1 MKEVGGKRGEFIGL
15 DLPSAGGELKQEF
28 DPNIRQL
35 FGTEEKQLRL
45 RVKQLICDSLNGM
58 KITQTIFAAAIHIQ
72 YRNTSPLDGTVA
84 GSWSIGIVG
93 ESQGEF
99 CY

>member
-15 DLPSAGGELKQEF
+15 DLPSAGGEMKQEF
-28 DPNIRQL
+28 NPNIGQL

-58 KITQTIFAAAIHIQ
+58 RISPSILTAAI
-72 YRNTSPLDGTVA
+72 RTPDRDASPLESTRA
-84 GSWSIGIVG
+84 GS
-93 ESQGEF
+93 
-99 CY
+99 

>member
-1 MKEVGGKRGEFIGL
+1 MKEVGEKRGEFIGL
-15 DLPSAGGELKQEF
+15 DLPSACGEMKPEF
-28 DPNIRQL
+28 NPNIGQL
-35 FGTEEKQLRL
+35 FGTEDKQLRL

-58 KITQTIFAAAIHIQ
+58 KITQTIFAAAIHIP
-72 YRNTSPLDGTVA
+72 YKNTGPLDGTVA